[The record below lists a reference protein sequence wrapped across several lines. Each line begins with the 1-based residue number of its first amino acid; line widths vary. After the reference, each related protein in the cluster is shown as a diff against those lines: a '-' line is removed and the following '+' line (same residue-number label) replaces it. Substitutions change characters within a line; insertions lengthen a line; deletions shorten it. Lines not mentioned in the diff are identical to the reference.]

1 MKTIIL
7 TFSLVLFF
15 QSLNSQQITELEK
28 TLDSLKSIKDYYRQK
43 IVETEN
49 EYSRIEKI
57 LIQKRIDQTTGES
70 YVCVSGT
77 NIVKSPDKYEV
88 VANLPSNSKVKLLGQ
103 NDTYYK
109 ILFNNYIG
117 WVPKAALKTENEVLE
132 NKKVMREKEIADSIR
147 SDKYYKE
154 ELQRKVQDY
163 MIRKERLSKKYGTE
177 IANKILNES
186 IWLGMT
192 DAMALE
198 SWGVPDANNR
208 SVGSWGVH
216 EQWVYRKKNTNLY
229 FENGKLTSWQD

>member
-198 SWGVPDANNR
+198 SCP
-208 SVGSWGVH
+208 
-216 EQWVYRKKNTNLY
+216 
-229 FENGKLTSWQD
+229 

>member
-28 TLDSLKSIKDYYRQK
+28 TLDSLKSIKDFYKQK

-70 YVCVSGT
+70 YVCVNGT

-109 ILFNNYIG
+109 SYLIIILDGF
-117 WVPKAALKTENEVLE
+117 LKL
-132 NKKVMREKEIADSIR
+132 
-147 SDKYYKE
+147 
-154 ELQRKVQDY
+154 L
-163 MIRKERLSKKYGTE
+163 
-177 IANKILNES
+177 
-186 IWLGMT
+186 
-192 DAMALE
+192 
-198 SWGVPDANNR
+198 
-208 SVGSWGVH
+208 
-216 EQWVYRKKNTNLY
+216 
-229 FENGKLTSWQD
+229 